1 MNLFKSTSRVL
12 ALAFILFITTAT
24 SCKKKTNIDDP
35 QPPDEQE
42 LITNFIWVLTDS
54 ATNVSTSYSFN
65 DPDGAGG
72 VAAFYGPGTSAG
84 TQADSVIV
92 LKDSTTYYG
101 RIVLLNSSTSPVDS
115 ISNEV
120 LEKGTEHHF
129 FYNNGSSTITNSGVP
144 YTVKLTNGTTIR
156 YTDSDNGT
164 PSRSIGL
171 RTRIRTATTAKGS
184 KLPLQIV
191 LKHQPG
197 VKDGTYAPGET
208 DIEVN
213 FKLKVN

>member
-1 MNLFKSTSRVL
+1 MTFFNLKRLVP
-12 ALAFILFITTAT
+12 ALIALYFIATAT
-24 SCKKKTNIDDP
+24 SCIKDDP
-35 QPPDEQE
+35 IEDPEPTDEQE
-42 LITNFIWVLTDS
+42 LITNFMWVLTDS
-54 ATNVSTSYSFN
+54 ATHVSTTYSFI

-72 VAAFYGPGTSAG
+72 VAAFYGPGNSAG

-92 LKDSTTYYG
+92 LKDSTTYFG
-101 RIVLLNSSTSPVDS
+101 RIVLLDASASPVDS

-120 LEKGTEHHF
+120 LEKGYEHQF
-129 FYNNGSSTITNSGVP
+129 FYNNGSNTITNNGVP
-144 YTVKLTNGTTIR
+144 YTVKLTNGTTIK
-156 YTDSDNGT
+156 YLDVDTGS

-184 KLPLQIV
+184 KSPLQIV

-213 FKLKVN
+213 FKLKIN

>member
-1 MNLFKSTSRVL
+1 M
-12 ALAFILFITTAT
+12 
-24 SCKKKTNIDDP
+24 
-35 QPPDEQE
+35 
-42 LITNFIWVLTDS
+42 
-54 ATNVSTSYSFN
+54 
-65 DPDGAGG
+65 
-72 VAAFYGPGTSAG
+72 
-84 TQADSVIV
+84 
-92 LKDSTTYYG
+92 
-101 RIVLLNSSTSPVDS
+101 
-115 ISNEV
+115 
-120 LEKGTEHHF
+120 
-129 FYNNGSSTITNSGVP
+129 P